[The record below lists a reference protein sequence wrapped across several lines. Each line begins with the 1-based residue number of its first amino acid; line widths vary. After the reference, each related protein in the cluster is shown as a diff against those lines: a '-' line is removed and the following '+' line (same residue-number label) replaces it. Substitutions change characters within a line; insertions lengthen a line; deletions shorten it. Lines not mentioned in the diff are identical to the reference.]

1 MTGTGLFA
9 RDGGEFVGNTTTAGD
24 QNTPIVAAL
33 AAGGFVMAWNDA
45 GSGHGVVAQLFDSTG
60 HKLGGEMV
68 LGTATASGATLTALS
83 TGGFALGWYDS
94 ANNTAPDR
102 IQLFDSAGAKVGAEI
117 GTSLGVA
124 GDHFVTSTTALSGGG
139 FVMVTESGG
148 VAQIFDAAGN
158 KVGGAITQDNVSFFA
173 SGRVAGLND
182 GSFVMAGVTTDHNLV
197 VQHFSA
203 SGEKIGS
210 QIVAAHDYSSG
221 LSISAQPDGGFA
233 LAWRGPSVDVI
244 YARAFGNDGTPTS
257 PVFTEIRP
265 GDLTL
270 TQPNI
275 LGVGGGQYLLSWMG
289 STQFSATGGN
299 VRGQIFDSA
308 GNKVGA
314 DFLISQQTDIPSPD
328 HGNPDAALLASG
340 EVVTVWQGSGPG
352 DPRTPGGSPSNPDH
366 GIRGQIFAPITTAAL
381 DIVPSGTSFS
391 EVAIQNLPALVLSTT
406 SAAVN
411 ATYTYQIVADSTGG
425 GFAIAGDKLVV
436 ANSGLLH
443 ADSGTPTSVTIQ
455 VTDNAGNVSQ
465 EVIALT
471 LNDDA
476 AERRYSA
483 SSESNVVDGRS
494 SDIDPS
500 IAKLANGGSV
510 ITWTDTDS
518 SGDGTGYAIHAQIY
532 DGAGAKV
539 GGQFLV
545 NTVTNSI
552 QAESS
557 VTTLSSGNFVVTWST
572 SGPSGNENDISAQIF
587 SASGEKIGGEFT
599 VNSTTVANQY
609 TSEVAALT
617 GGGFAVSWVDPS
629 MTGGDTA
636 GSAIRMQVFD
646 ATGAKVGTEQLV
658 NTSTTGNQDALS
670 IAGLADGSF
679 VETWTDAS
687 GLGGDN
693 NSSSIKG
700 QHFDATGQK
709 IGGEFLV
716 NTQITGAQRSS
727 TVSSLGDGF
736 VVAWADRTLLK
747 AQAYDSAGHA
757 LGGEITIA
765 SGSVSSFYAPA
776 IGELPGGG
784 YVVSWTSSAVNAV
797 DASGGAIMAQI
808 MDSAGQKVG
817 DPFVVNDITTGAQ
830 IQPDLVVQPDGTFSI
845 VWIDARLNGQHS
857 VLEERTFSP
866 TQPGIFGTGLADTLA
881 GVATGHE
888 NFIYGQGGDD
898 TLVGGDSHDALY
910 GGSGV
915 DALIGG
921 GGNDFLDGGT
931 GADHLYGGT
940 GNDTYYVDQAGDLVF
955 ENAGEG
961 TDTVVATA
969 GYYLYANI
977 ENLTL
982 ATGAGD
988 IFGVGNELANVITGN
1003 EGANLLIAGAGDDV
1017 VHGGAGVD
1025 SLFGQDGADHLFG
1038 DAGVDYLVGGNGDD
1052 VLDGGTGADA
1062 LYGED
1067 GNDTL
1072 IGGSDFQTDI
1082 LVGGN
1087 GNDVLH
1093 GDSGLGDYDL
1103 MDGGA
1108 GDDAYYVDTPADLT
1122 FEAVNGGTDTVYAN
1136 INGAGYYLYANVEN
1150 LVLLGTTPYGVGNEL
1165 DNHLTGNDVA
1175 NYLLGG
1181 AGNDVLN
1188 GKGGNDVLFGESGA
1202 DTFVFEHGTGGDVIG
1217 DFTAGT
1223 DKIDLT
1229 AFGFADYQTVINSM
1243 HEVNGTTAIDLGGGD
1258 FIVLNGVAEASLH
1271 AGDFILGGSSQSA
1284 RHETGASSAP
1294 VAAMLEHGF
1303 ETPDPHWSIAMLHQA
1318 PLDAL
1323 Y

>member
-9 RDGGEFVGNTTTAGD
+9 RDGSEFVGNTTTAGD

-33 AAGGFVMAWNDA
+33 ATGGFVMAWNDA

-60 HKLGGEMV
+60 HKLGGEVV
-68 LGTATASGATLTALS
+68 LGAATASGATLTALS

-94 ANNTAPDR
+94 ANSAAPDR
-102 IQLFDSAGAKVGAEI
+102 LQLFDSAGAKVGAEI
-117 GTSLGVA
+117 GTSLGTI
-124 GDHFVTSTTALSGGG
+124 GNHFIISTAALSGGG
-139 FVMVTESGG
+139 FVMVSDFDGA
-148 VAQIFDAAGN
+148 AQIFDSAGN
-158 KVGGAITQDNVSFFA
+158 KVGGVISQDNVTFFA
-173 SGRVAGLND
+173 WARVAGLSD
-182 GSFVMAGVTTDHNLV
+182 GSFVMAGTTLDHDLLL
-197 VQHFSA
+197 QRFSA

-210 QIVAAHDYSSG
+210 QIVAAHDYVTS
-221 LSISAQPDGGFA
+221 LSISSQPDGGFA
-233 LAWRGPSVDVI
+233 LAWEGTGSGVI

-257 PVFTEIRP
+257 PVFIETRP
-265 GDLTL
+265 GELTL

-275 LGVGGGQYLLSWMG
+275 LGVGGGQYLLSWTG
-289 STQFSATGGN
+289 STQFSATSGN

-308 GNKVGA
+308 GNKVGS
-314 DFLISQQTDIPSPD
+314 DFLISQQNDIPSPD
-328 HGNPDAALLASG
+328 HGYSDAALLASG
-340 EVVTVWQGSGPG
+340 EVITVWQGSGPG
-352 DPRTPGGSPSNPDH
+352 DPRTQGGSPSNPDH

-411 ATYTYQIVADSTGG
+411 ATYTYQLVADSTGG
-425 GFAIAGDKLVV
+425 GFAIAGDKLLI
-436 ANSGLLH
+436 ANSGLLD
-443 ADSGTPTSVTIQ
+443 ADNGEPTSVTIQ
-455 VTDNAGNVSQ
+455 VTDNAGNVTQ

-483 SSESNVVDGRS
+483 GPESNVVNGNS

-500 IAKLANGGSV
+500 IAKLPNGGSV
-510 ITWTDTDS
+510 ITWTDTNY

-539 GGQFLV
+539 GSQFLV
-545 NTVTNSI
+545 NTLTNAI

-572 SGPSGNENDISAQIF
+572 DATSDISAQIF
-587 SASGEKIGGEFT
+587 SASGAKIGGEFT
-599 VNSTTVANQY
+599 VNSTIVGTQY
-609 TSEVAALT
+609 LSEVAALAN
-617 GGGFAVSWVDPS
+617 GGFAVTWIDPS
-629 MTGGDTA
+629 MTGADTS

-646 ATGAKVGTEQLV
+646 ATGAKVGAEQLV

-693 NSSSIKG
+693 NSTSIKG
-700 QHFDATGQK
+700 QRFDATGQK

-716 NTQITGAQRSS
+716 NTQITGAQKSS

-736 VVAWADRTLLK
+736 VVAWADRSLLK

-757 LGGEITIA
+757 IGGEMTIA

-784 YVVSWTSSAVNAV
+784 YVVSWSSTAVSAA
-797 DASGGAIMAQI
+797 DSSGGAIMAQI

-817 DPFVVNDITTGAQ
+817 DAFVVNAVTTGAQ

-845 VWIDARLNGQHS
+845 VWLDAQDNGQHAIPE
-857 VLEERTFSP
+857 VRTFSP
-866 TQPGIFGTGLADTLA
+866 TQPGIFGTDHADTLA
-881 GVATGHE
+881 GVAAGHE

-931 GADHLYGGT
+931 GADHLYGGI
-940 GNDTYYVDQAGDLVF
+940 GNDTYYADQAGDLVF

-961 TDTVVATA
+961 TDTVVSTA
-969 GYYLYANI
+969 GYYLYANV

-982 ATGAGD
+982 AGGAGD
-988 IFGVGNELANVITGN
+988 IFGVGNELANTITGN
-1003 EGANLLIAGAGDDV
+1003 EGSNLLIAGAGDDI
-1017 VHGGAGVD
+1017 VHAGAGVD
-1025 SLFGQDGADHLFG
+1025 SLFGQDGNDHLFG
-1038 DAGVDYLVGGNGDD
+1038 DAGVDYLVGGTGDD

-1072 IGGSDFQTDI
+1072 YGGTDFQTDI

-1108 GDDAYYVDTPADLT
+1108 GDDSYYVDTPADLT
-1122 FEAVNGGTDTVYAN
+1122 FEAMNGGTDTVYAN
-1136 INGAGYYLYANVEN
+1136 IIGAGYYLYANVEN

-1165 DNHLTGNDVA
+1165 DNHLTGNDVG

-1181 AGNDVLN
+1181 AGNDLLN
-1188 GKGGNDVLFGESGA
+1188 GKGGNDVLFGEAGA

-1223 DKIDLT
+1223 DKIDLS
-1229 AFGFADYQTVINSM
+1229 AFGFAGFAQVQSAMVENG
-1243 HEVNGTTAIDLGGGD
+1243 GTTAINLGGGD
-1258 FIVLNGVAEASLH
+1258 FIVINGVAEASLH
-1271 AGDFILGGSSQSA
+1271 AGDFILGG
-1284 RHETGASSAP
+1284 GSSALLP
-1294 VAAMLEHGF
+1294 AVSSIGHASGLSDLERGNHTSVPTF
-1303 ETPDPHWSIAMLHQA
+1303 LHA
-1318 PLDAL
+1318 GDLL
-1323 Y
+1323 F